1 VSFLQ
6 ILPPAFVMIAGP
18 QIVSSLSHV
27 AGAAISI
34 TAFTTA
40 AYFVARGAKSAA
52 GTKHAD
58 TAGTVIEAVILALLL
73 ILAARTF
80 LTRKTSKPPRWMG
93 NSLVSG

>member
-6 ILPPAFVMIAGP
+6 
-18 QIVSSLSHV
+18 
-27 AGAAISI
+27 I

-52 GTKHAD
+52 GTKH
-58 TAGTVIEAVILALLL
+58 GSKLLL